1 MSKNMQQRQRFDQV
15 FKLFC
20 LSLTICAFL
29 FMTLFIVSIGSKA
42 YTAFILHS
50 IEIDVPPMQSNLS
63 DEELDKVIQ
72 TGLLKIYQKSQLNQ
86 NDFEQSIK
94 GLLTNRAG
102 IELFQAAKNKLSNAP
117 ITLSYRMNKY
127 IIDGQELETIQ
138 GKFINYALANK
149 LVNKSFNWRF
159 FFSKESRDPEFAG
172 IITSLFGTLM
182 TIAICLVV
190 AIPLSALTA
199 IYLEELSNNKT
210 FYAKIIETNIS
221 NLASVPSIVY
231 GILGLAIYVEF
242 FDLPRS
248 SSLVGGLTLMLITIP
263 NLIITYRQALKS
275 VPKSIKYA
283 ALSLGA
289 SKQQMVFD
297 HVLAYSIP
305 GMVTGT
311 ILIIARIIGETAPLL
326 LIGMAAFITDLP
338 TTIWEPATVMPI
350 QIFLWSDSPENGFV
364 EKSSAAIIV
373 LLSFLL
379 VIALFALKIRKKYT
393 IKW

>member
-1 MSKNMQQRQRFDQV
+1 
-15 FKLFC
+15 
-20 LSLTICAFL
+20 
-29 FMTLFIVSIGSKA
+29 
-42 YTAFILHS
+42 
-50 IEIDVPPMQSNLS
+50 
-63 DEELDKVIQ
+63 
-72 TGLLKIYQKSQLNQ
+72 
-86 NDFEQSIK
+86 
-94 GLLTNRAG
+94 
-102 IELFQAAKNKLSNAP
+102 
-117 ITLSYRMNKY
+117 MNKY